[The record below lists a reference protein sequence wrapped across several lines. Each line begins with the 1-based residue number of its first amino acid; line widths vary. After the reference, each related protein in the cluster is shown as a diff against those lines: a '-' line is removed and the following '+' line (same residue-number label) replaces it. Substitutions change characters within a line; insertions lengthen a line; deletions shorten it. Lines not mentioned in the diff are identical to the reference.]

1 MTNEEHELIQVSA
14 LRQVLLDDLF
24 KDFTQTR
31 KRWLRTLMEPFVWFS
46 VHRFASLA
54 ANVENTVALYGFR
67 QALQDFLAL
76 LTKNVELYGYEN
88 VPQDGPLLIV
98 SNHPGAIDSVAIG
111 ASLPRDDLRIV
122 ATGFPLLQRLPLTS
136 RHLIYID
143 PHDPMNITGV
153 RDTIQHLKEGK
164 SVLIFPSGRVEPDP
178 AILPSARDV
187 IQKWSPSIELFLR
200 RVPQTQV
207 MVTIVSGV
215 LSPIFL
221 RNPLIRLWSGVRDP
235 LAIAEATQVIAQMIA
250 KKRFRV
256 SPRISFD
263 IPRTIEELQRDYQ
276 SAYQAILEQAGALM
290 SAHLPDAGQTSPHQL
305 REKYL

>member
-1 MTNEEHELIQVSA
+1 MVNKDCELIQVSA
-14 LRQVLLDDLF
+14 LRQVLLDDIF
-24 KDFTQTR
+24 KDFAETR
-31 KRWLRTLMEPFVWFS
+31 KRWLRTIMEPFVWFS
-46 VHRFASLA
+46 AHRFASLA
-54 ANVENTVALYGFR
+54 ANLENTVALYGFR
-67 QALQDFLAL
+67 QALQDFLSL
-76 LTKNVELYGYEN
+76 LVKDVELYGYEN

-143 PHDPMNITGV
+143 PNAPMNITGV

-235 LAIAEATQVIAQMIA
+235 LAIAEATQIIAQMLT

-263 IPRTIEELQRDYQ
+263 IPRTLDELQRDYQ
-276 SAYQAILEQAGALM
+276 SAYQAILEQAGVLM
-290 SAHLPDAGQTSPHQL
+290 SRHLPNTNKP
-305 REKYL
+305 

>member
-1 MTNEEHELIQVSA
+1 MTDTPKKLIQVST
-14 LRQVLLDDLF
+14 LRRILLNDIF
-24 KDFTQTR
+24 KDFAQTR
-31 KRWLRTLMEPFVWFS
+31 KRWLRTLLEPLVWFPA
-46 VHRFASLA
+46 HRFASLA
-54 ANVENTVALYGFR
+54 ANFDNTTALYGFH
-67 QALQDFLAL
+67 QAMQEFLDFMTNDIKLD
-76 LTKNVELYGYEN
+76 GQEN
-88 VPQDGPLLIV
+88 IPKDGPLLIV

-111 ASLPRDDLRIV
+111 ANLPRDDLRIV
-122 ATGFPLLQRLPLTS
+122 ATNFPLLCELPSTS

-143 PHDPMNITGV
+143 PHAPMNITGV

-235 LAIAEATQVIAQMIA
+235 LAIAEATQIIAQMLT

-263 IPRTIEELQRDYQ
+263 IPRTLDEFQRDYQ

-290 SAHLPDAGQTSPHQL
+290 SRHLPNTNKP
-305 REKYL
+305 